1 MPKTTSRSSR
11 RQPKRSRLKS
21 KQPGPLSRYAFPFY
35 SSLPP
40 ARRPPH
46 PAGNSGAAFAKAHL
60 GPFPSKP
67 KGNSSFALADI
78 LGAAGVKEIETVGSL
93 RFHSVGDTGVLGG
106 NSQQAVADAMS
117 ADFDVNKPAANPA
130 FFFHLGDV
138 IYGHSKDVGYR
149 DEFYRPYH
157 KYPAKIVAVPG
168 NHDGETFTGTDPKP
182 LGAFL
187 ANFCAL
193 TAVLAP
199 QASAAGVFRET
210 MTQPGV
216 YWMLD
221 APFVQII
228 GLYSNIA
235 EGPGDL
241 EGASG
246 DQQQITWLNT
256 TLKAIA
262 ASRKSGVRKAL
273 IIGVHHPPFSQGGHS
288 GSQAMLQQIDDA
300 CKAAGIGPD
309 ALIAGHSHSYQRYT
323 RNVTIA
329 GRQAQVP
336 YIVAGCGGH
345 TDEAVGTASGQVDGD
360 HTFVKSTRGY
370 GYLNIVIDA
379 QHLQIDFHLVLLP
392 GGAVP
397 GTGKTLFDSVKVNL
411 ATGTLV

>member
-1 MPKTTSRSSR
+1 MPKATSHGSKR
-11 RQPKRSRLKS
+11 RPSQSKPKAKR
-21 KQPGPLSRYAFPFY
+21 PGPLNRYAFPFY
-35 SSLPP
+35 SPLPP

-46 PAGNSGAAFAKAHL
+46 PAGNSGAAFAKASL
-60 GPFPSKP
+60 GPFPPKP
-67 KGNSSFALADI
+67 KGNSSMALADI
-78 LGAAGVKEIETVGSL
+78 IGATAVQEIVTAGSL
-93 RFHSVGDTGVLGG
+93 RFHSVGDTGLLAG
-106 NSQQAVADAMS
+106 NSQQDVADAMT
-117 ADFDVNKPAANPA
+117 ADFDVNKSAANPA

-138 IYGHSKDVGYR
+138 IYGHQKDLNYR
-149 DEFYRPYH
+149 DEFYRPYQ
-157 KYPAKIVAVPG
+157 KYPAKIIAVPG
-168 NHDGETFTGTDPKP
+168 NHDGETFSGTDPKP

-187 ANFCAL
+187 ANFCTP

-210 MTQPGV
+210 MTEPGV

-246 DQQQITWLNT
+246 DQQQITWLNS
-256 TLKAIA
+256 TLTAIA
-262 ASRKSGVRKAL
+262 AARKSGGRKAL

-288 GSQAMLQQIDDA
+288 GSPVMLQQIDDA

-309 ALIAGHSHSYQRYT
+309 ALIAGHSHTYQRYT
-323 RNVTIA
+323 RIVTIA
-329 GRQAQVP
+329 GNQVQVP

-345 TDEAVGTASGQVDGD
+345 NDQAVGVASGQTTGD

-370 GYLNIVIDA
+370 GYLNTLVDA
-379 QHLQIDFHLVLLP
+379 QHLEIDFRLVLGP

-397 GTGKTLFDSVKVNL
+397 AGATKLFDSVKVNL
-411 ATGTLV
+411 ATGKLA